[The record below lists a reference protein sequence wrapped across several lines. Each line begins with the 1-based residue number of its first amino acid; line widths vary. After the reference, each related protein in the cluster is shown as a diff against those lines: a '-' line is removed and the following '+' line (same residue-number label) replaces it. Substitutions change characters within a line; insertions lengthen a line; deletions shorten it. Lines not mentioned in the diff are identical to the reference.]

1 LLSKDERIIKLTLKE
16 GELRGKDE
24 LIASLNLN
32 IEKLQQKLDAPRDCH
47 SHDNPLQSVVD
58 SLTAKKLELE
68 A

>member
-1 LLSKDERIIKLTLKE
+1 LKE
-16 GELRGKDE
+16 GELRGKEE
-24 LIASLNLN
+24 LIASLNLS
-32 IEKLQQKLDAPRDCH
+32 IEKLQQKLDAPRDCQ